1 MIMLIERSL
10 NQFKHC
16 KGQTIV
22 AIKGIQGLSPVSQ
35 ARDQYEWLARK
46 ITIKFNQL
54 KQFSNQGFTSFEFAM
69 QSRLI
74 L

>member
-1 MIMLIERSL
+1 MIMLIEKSL

-16 KGQTIV
+16 KGQAIV
-22 AIKGIQGLSPVSQ
+22 AIKGIQGLSPISQ
-35 ARDQYEWLARK
+35 ARDHYEWLARK

-54 KQFSNQGFTSFEFAM
+54 KQFSNQGFMSLKFVM